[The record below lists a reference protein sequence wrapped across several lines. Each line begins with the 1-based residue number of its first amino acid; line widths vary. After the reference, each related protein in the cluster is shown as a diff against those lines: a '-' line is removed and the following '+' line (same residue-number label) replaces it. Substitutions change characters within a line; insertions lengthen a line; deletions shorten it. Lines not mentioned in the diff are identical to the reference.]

1 MHGKGTCRI
10 VTKLVTSKL
19 NVGFEVLEDES
30 EHSPSQGLQSRPSRV
45 GVWTIALM
53 GARLVGSRLE

>member
-10 VTKLVTSKL
+10 VIELVMSKL
-19 NVGFEVLEDES
+19 NVGFEALEDDS

-45 GVWTIALM
+45 GVWRELSW
-53 GARLVGSRLE
+53 GCG